1 MKTIG
6 IIGAGQLG
14 LMIAE
19 AAKEF
24 GVTTIGY
31 DPSANAPA
39 FKVTD
44 QCVVAPFDDAE
55 ALEALCQRCDVVTY
69 EFENIPA
76 EVLIPLC
83 EKYNIKQ
90 GCNQL
95 LDSQDRLREK
105 NQARAHGLQTPEFMA
120 VDSKESL
127 LEAVEKIGIPS
138 VLKTRT
144 LGYDGHGQAVIR
156 SMDDIEKAFDLLSV
170 PCILEQFIDFDFEI
184 STIVVRGDQSSV
196 VFPMG
201 RNVHRQGILDLSIV
215 PAEIS
220 DDLRARIEEQS
231 KQFMEECD
239 YRGILTIEYFV
250 RGNEVIFNEMA
261 PRPHNSGHYTI
272 EGCTTSQFRE
282 LVRYLLDMPLDEPK
296 LVAPTIMKNILG
308 EDLEATQS
316 IEQQGVPEGC
326 YIHLYGKEGSK
337 PKRKMGHITFVGLDE
352 EGYKSE
358 WQEKF
363 VQ

>member
-1 MKTIG
+1 MKKIG

-14 LMIAE
+14 MMIAE
-19 AAKEF
+19 AAKEL
-24 GVTTIGY
+24 GAYTIAY
-31 DPSANAPA
+31 DPSPLSPA
-39 FKVTD
+39 FQITD
-44 QCVVAPFDDAE
+44 ESVVAPFDSVAD
-55 ALEALCQRCDVVTY
+55 LEELCQRCDVVTY

-105 NQARAHGLQTPEFMA
+105 NQAKAHGLLTPAYFA
-120 VDSKESL
+120 VNSREEL
-127 LEAVEKIGIPS
+127 HEAVASVGVPC

-144 LGYDGHGQAVIR
+144 LGYDGHGQVVIR
-156 SMDDIEKAFDLLSV
+156 TEQDIAKGYDLLSV
-170 PCILEQFIDFDFEI
+170 PCIVEEFVDFDFEI
-184 STIVVRGDQSSV
+184 STIVVRSDAQSI

-220 DDLRARIEEQS
+220 AELRDRIVAQS
-231 KQFMEECD
+231 KRFMEECN
-239 YRGILTIEYFV
+239 YKGILTIEYFV
-250 RGNEVIFNEMA
+250 RGEEVIFNEMA

-272 EGCTTSQFRE
+272 EGATTSQYRE
-282 LVRYLLDMPLDEPK
+282 LVRYLLDMPLEEPK

-308 EDLEATQS
+308 EDLEAAKTIAQS
-316 IEQQGVPEGC
+316 APEGC
-326 YIHLYGKEGSK
+326 NVHLYGKKESRA
-337 PKRKMGHITFVGLDE
+337 KRKMGHITFVGMDE
-352 EGYKSE
+352 ESYRRD
-358 WQEKF
+358 WQAKF
-363 VQ
+363 VE

>member
-14 LMIAE
+14 MMIAE

-24 GVTTIGY
+24 DVRTIAY
-31 DPSANAPA
+31 DPTPSSPA

-44 QCVVAPFDDAE
+44 EHVVAAFDDVE

-105 NQARAHGLQTPEFMA
+105 NQAKAHGLQTPAYVA
-120 VDSKESL
+120 VASREEL
-127 LEAVEKIGIPS
+127 VAAVEKVGMPC

-144 LGYDGHGQAVIR
+144 LGYDGHGQVVIR
-156 SMDDIEKAFDLLSV
+156 TEEDIERGCELLSV
-170 PCILEQFIDFDFEI
+170 PCIVEEFVAFDFEI
-184 STIVVRGDQSSV
+184 STIVVRGDKSSV

-220 DDLRARIEEQS
+220 EELRARIEEQS
-231 KQFMEECD
+231 RRFMDECD
-239 YRGILTIEYFV
+239 YKGILTIEYFV

-282 LVRYLLDMPLDEPK
+282 LVCYLLDMPLTEPK

-308 EDLEATQS
+308 EDLEAAKA
-316 IEQQGVPEGC
+316 IEANSPEGC
-326 YIHLYGKEGSK
+326 YVHLYGKDVSK
-337 PKRKMGHITFVGLDE
+337 PKRKMGHITYVGMTE
-352 EGYKSE
+352 ERYSQE
-358 WQEKF
+358 WQDKF
-363 VQ
+363 VK

>member
-1 MKTIG
+1 M
-6 IIGAGQLG
+6 
-14 LMIAE
+14 MIAE

-24 GVTTIGY
+24 DVRTIAY
-31 DPSANAPA
+31 DPTPSSPA
-39 FKVTD
+39 FKVAD
-44 QCVVAPFDDAE
+44 DSVVAAFDDVE
-55 ALEALCQRCDVVTY
+55 ALETLCQRCDVVTY

-76 EVLIPLC
+76 QVLIPLC

-105 NQARAHGLQTPEFMA
+105 NQARAHGLQTPDYVA
-120 VDSKESL
+120 VSTREEL
-127 LEAVEKIGIPS
+127 GAAVEQVGTPC

-144 LGYDGHGQAVIR
+144 LGYDGHGQVVIR
-156 SMDDIEKAFDLLSV
+156 CEADIEKGFDLLSV
-170 PCILEQFIDFDFEI
+170 PCIVEEFISFDFEI
-184 STIVVRGDQSSV
+184 STIIVRGDQSSV

-201 RNVHRQGILDLSIV
+201 RNLHRQGILDLSIV

-220 DDLRARIEEQS
+220 DSLRAKIEEQS
-231 KQFMEECD
+231 KLFMEECD

-250 RGNEVIFNEMA
+250 RGDEVIFNEMA

-308 EDLEATQS
+308 EDLEAAKA
-316 IEQQGVPEGC
+316 IEAAAPHGC
-326 YIHLYGKEGSK
+326 YVHLYGKDVSK
-337 PKRKMGHITFVGLDE
+337 PKRKMGHITFVGMTQE
-352 EGYKSE
+352 EYAQE
-358 WQEKF
+358 WQDKF
-363 VQ
+363 VK

>member
-14 LMIAE
+14 MMIAE
-19 AAKEF
+19 AAREL
-24 GVTTIGY
+24 GARTIAY
-31 DPSANAPA
+31 DPTPESPA

-44 QCVVAPFDDAE
+44 DFVVAAFDDVA

-90 GCNQL
+90 GCSQL

-105 NQARAHGLQTPEFMA
+105 NQARAHGLQTPAYIA
-120 VDSKESL
+120 VSTPQEL
-127 LEAVEKIGIPS
+127 AVAVSQVGMPC

-144 LGYDGHGQAVIR
+144 LGYDGHGQVVIR
-156 SMDDIEKAFDLLSV
+156 TVEDIEKGEALLSV
-170 PCILEQFIDFDFEI
+170 PCIVEEFIAFDFEI
-184 STIVVRGDQSSV
+184 STIIVRGDQNSV

-220 DDLRARIEEQS
+220 EVLRVKIEEQS
-231 KQFMEECD
+231 KRFMEECD

-250 RGNEVIFNEMA
+250 RGEEVIFNEMA

-272 EGCTTSQFRE
+272 EGSTTSQFKE
-282 LVRYLLDMPLDEPK
+282 LVRYLLDMPLEEPR

-308 EDLEATQS
+308 EDLEAAKR
-316 IEQQGVPEGC
+316 IEAEGIEGC
-326 YIHLYGKEGSK
+326 YVHLYGKEVSK
-337 PKRKMGHITFVGLDE
+337 PKRKMGHITYVGLSE
-352 EGYKSE
+352 EEYRQR
-358 WQEKF
+358 WQGCF
-363 VQ
+363 VE